1 MCVRLNWE
9 EYLGFVVVA
18 VVIANESRSLS
29 PFPSISYTDEVYTK
43 KKLNEK
49 TINHHSSAWIFS
61 HISRYIITKAN
72 VYDEIYTG

>member
-43 KKLNEK
+43 QN
-49 TINHHSSAWIFS
+49 
-61 HISRYIITKAN
+61 
-72 VYDEIYTG
+72 